1 MSLGGVKTMYI
12 AKVFS
17 LHQTT
22 VSRVIRAKGSLE
34 KYHEKVAESDK
45 KYAQNRQKAY
55 IEKIIGDL
63 PMNMKPVCGIDNEK
77 PKTSISDMYGMN
89 RIYEEMKKQTELLE
103 RIVAL
108 WQS

>member
-1 MSLGGVKTMYI
+1 MAGKSKLTQQMCHEIYAMSLGGVKAAYI

-17 LHQTT
+17 LSEST
-22 VSRVIRAKGSLE
+22 VSRIVCAKGSLDQ
-34 KYHEKVAESDK
+34 YHERQTESWK
-45 KYAQNRQKAY
+45 KYGRKSK
-55 IEKIIGDL
+55 IEK
-63 PMNMKPVCGIDNEK
+63 EK
-77 PKTSISDMYGMN
+77 PKANISDMYGMN